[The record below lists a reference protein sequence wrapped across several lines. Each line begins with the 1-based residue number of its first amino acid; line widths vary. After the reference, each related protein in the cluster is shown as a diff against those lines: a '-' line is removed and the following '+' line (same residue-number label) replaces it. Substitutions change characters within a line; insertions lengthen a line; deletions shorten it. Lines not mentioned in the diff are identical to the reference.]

1 MTSLEFALS
10 RLMVRMIIRGLL
22 CLVLS
27 LPFTA
32 EAQRLFTVVI
42 DAGHGGKDSGTVGNG
57 GKEKDITL
65 AVAKLVGAKIRRAH
79 PEVNVLYTRTTD
91 VFVGLQARADY
102 ANKHKASLML
112 SIHVN
117 SAPSKEVHG
126 TETYVLGIAKF
137 ANTLSVAMRENK
149 AMLLESDYKTTYRG
163 FDPTSTESYIMFDLM
178 QDAYFNKSIELANKI
193 QRQYRAAGRYS
204 RGVRQDILWVLS
216 QSAMPSI
223 LTEIGFLSN
232 QQEAAFML
240 SEDGQQAIASAIA
253 LGFTS
258 YYRAYRG
265 KSSGDKKQSDSTD
278 TKSKTESETDT
289 THQDST
295 VEASSQEETQQT
307 SPREQ
312 VERALNKGGEKSSS
326 KQGKTSTTEGK
337 TKASVANSSDS
348 ASDEGITY
356 RVQFLSSPEKID
368 VKDARFRKLP
378 TPVERVKVGKAY
390 IYLLSPTPSKA
401 KAQQQ
406 LSSLPRIYR
415 DAYIAR
421 YRGTKRL

>member
-1 MTSLEFALS
+1 MTSLEFAPS

-137 ANTLSVAMRENK
+137 ANNLSVAMRENK

-178 QDAYFNKSIELANKI
+178 QDAYITRSIDFANRL
-193 QRQYRAAGRYS
+193 QRRYRTHGRYS

-216 QSAMPSI
+216 QSAMPSV
-223 LTEIGFLSN
+223 LTEIGFLTN
-232 QQEAAFML
+232 KQEANFML
-240 SEDGQQAIASAIA
+240 SAAGQEKIADAISEA
-253 LGFTS
+253 FTG
-258 YYRAYRG
+258 YYMAFTG
-265 KSSGDKKQSDSTD
+265 KSAKDTPSKQADAVEPADTTAASETSDEATPTTPEPTTPEPKKAQDKTPKSD
-278 TKSKTESETDT
+278 TKSATSKDT
-289 THQDST
+289 
-295 VEASSQEETQQT
+295 
-307 SPREQ
+307 
-312 VERALNKGGEKSSS
+312 KSS
-326 KQGKTSTTEGK
+326 
-337 TKASVANSSDS
+337 KAPK
-348 ASDEGITY
+348 GITY
-356 RVQFLSSPEKID
+356 RVQFLTSPKKMESNHPD
-368 VKDARFRKLP
+368 FRHLP
-378 TPVERVKVGKAY
+378 STVERMRAGNKY
-390 IYLLSPTPSKA
+390 IYLLDHVSTRE
-401 KAQQQ
+401 KAQEQ
-406 LSSLPRIYR
+406 LRQLPKIYR
-415 DAYIAR
+415 DAFIIR
-421 YRGTKRL
+421 YRDGVRIRG

>member
-1 MTSLEFALS
+1 
-10 RLMVRMIIRGLL
+10 
-22 CLVLS
+22 
-27 LPFTA
+27 
-32 EAQRLFTVVI
+32 
-42 DAGHGGKDSGTVGNG
+42 
-57 GKEKDITL
+57 
-65 AVAKLVGAKIRRAH
+65 
-79 PEVNVLYTRTTD
+79 
-91 VFVGLQARADY
+91 
-102 ANKHKASLML
+102 
-112 SIHVN
+112 
-117 SAPSKEVHG
+117 
-126 TETYVLGIAKF
+126 
-137 ANTLSVAMRENK
+137 
-149 AMLLESDYKTTYRG
+149 
-163 FDPTSTESYIMFDLM
+163 MFDLM

-240 SEDGQQAIASAIA
+240 SEDGQQTIASAIA

-265 KSSGDKKQSDSTD
+265 KGSGDKKQSDSTD

-295 VEASSQEETQQT
+295 ADASTPEETQQT

-312 VERALNKGGEKSSS
+312 VERALNKGGGKSFS
-326 KQGKTSTTEGK
+326 KQGKTSTAEGK

-421 YRGTKRL
+421 YRGSKRL